1 MVEKDSRSMKF
12 QTRTRVLRQMNN
24 YEHNKIEETLVQRS
38 FKFDKSLEIVEQDM
52 IRIQKET

>member
-1 MVEKDSRSMKF
+1 MVEKDSRSIKF
-12 QTRTRVLRQMNN
+12 QTQTRVLRKMNN
-24 YEHNKIEETLVQRS
+24 YEHNKKDETLVQRS